1 MQRGHWPV
9 VRWLASWPVY
19 FSRIAATLPHVAAEP
34 AFAAG
39 ARGFMRICNVCL
51 THDPAYGGLHRS
63 VQDFSR
69 ALAAPI
75 VSFDNG
81 LFEHGEGERLHV
93 EEGVSVHRLGCG
105 TGWLARDCHVIPAA
119 TARQADAAVADAD
132 LLVVHSLFRGHATW
146 ARAWAQRQPGR
157 RYWAVPHGCLDPW
170 VLSHRGLLKRL
181 WLEARGR
188 SFLAH
193 ADRIVVS
200 SQRSLEKSLAWIP
213 DGRPADRT
221 VVVHWPVDLPRLDGQ
236 MAARAAFRRQHGIPE
251 AARLLLYVGRLH
263 AVKRPVETVRA
274 FCEATAA
281 ASLEHCH
288 LAIVG
293 MDGDLTQADVHA
305 AIPPACRDRVHLIGP
320 LAGADL
326 AAAHLAG
333 DGFISLSYQEN
344 FGYAAAEALAF
355 GLPVILSPGHDLAH
369 EMPALAGRFACGWL
383 LGDDAQATAVAVIR
397 EWATASEGAL
407 AAAGTTGRSWVA
419 ETLAFERFRERL
431 TRLLRADSTS

>member
-1 MQRGHWPV
+1 M
-9 VRWLASWPVY
+9 
-19 FSRIAATLPHVAAEP
+19 AATWLRGAAETDVT
-34 AFAAG
+34 AV
-39 ARGFMRICNVCL
+39 ARGFMQVCNVCL
-51 THDPAYGGLHRS
+51 THDPAFGGLYRS

-81 LFEHGEGERLHV
+81 PFKHGEGERLNV
-93 EEGVSVHRLGCG
+93 EEGVPVRRLCCG
-105 TGWLARDCHVIPAA
+105 TGWLARDCHVMSSA
-119 TARQADAAVADAD
+119 TARRADAAVADAD

-146 ARAWAQRQPGR
+146 AQAWAKQHGR

-170 VLSHRGLLKRL
+170 GLSHRGMLKRL

-200 SQRSLEKSLAWIP
+200 SRRSLDKSLAWIP

-221 VVVHWPVDLPRLDGQ
+221 VVVHWPVDLPRLDER
-236 MAARAAFRRQHGIPE
+236 ATARAAFRQQHGIPE
-251 AARLLLYVGRLH
+251 SARLLLSVGRLH
-263 AVKRPVETVRA
+263 VVKRPVETVRA

-281 ASLEHCH
+281 ASLQHCH

-293 MDGDLTQADVHA
+293 MDGDLTQADIHA
-305 AIPPACRDRVHLIGP
+305 AIPPACRGRVHVIGP

-326 AAAHLAG
+326 AAAQLAG
-333 DGFISLSYQEN
+333 DGFISLSFQEN
-344 FGYAAAEALAF
+344 FGYAAAEAMAY

-383 LGDDAQATAVAVIR
+383 LGDDADATAVAAIR
-397 EWATASEGAL
+397 EFATASDGQL
-407 AAAGTTGRSWVA
+407 AAAGGIGRTWVA
-419 ETLAFERFRERL
+419 ETLAFERFRDRL
-431 TRLLRADSTS
+431 TAMV

>member
-1 MQRGHWPV
+1 
-9 VRWLASWPVY
+9 
-19 FSRIAATLPHVAAEP
+19 
-34 AFAAG
+34 
-39 ARGFMRICNVCL
+39 MRVCNVCL
-51 THDPAYGGLHRS
+51 THDPAFGGLHRS

-69 ALAAPI
+69 ALNSS
-75 VSFDNG
+75 VLSFDDG
-81 LFEHGEGERLHV
+81 PFDEGKGERLS
-93 EEGVSVHRLGCG
+93 EEDGVPVRRLGCG
-105 TGWLARDCHVIPAA
+105 TGWLARGCHVMSAA
-119 TARQADAAVADAD
+119 VSRQADAAVADAD
-132 LLVVHSLFRGHATW
+132 LLVVHSLFRSHVTW
-146 ARAWAQRQPGR
+146 AQAWAKQHGR

-170 VLSHRGLLKRL
+170 GLSHRGMLKRL

-213 DGRPADRT
+213 DGRSADRT

-236 MAARAAFRRQHGIPE
+236 AMARAAFRQQHGIPE
-251 AARLLLYVGRLH
+251 SARLLLFVGRLH

-281 ASLEHCH
+281 ASREHCH
-288 LAIVG
+288 LAIAG
-293 MDGDLTQADVHA
+293 MDGDLTQADIRA
-305 AIPPACRDRVHLIGP
+305 AIPVGCRGRVHLIGP

-344 FGYAAAEALAF
+344 FGYAAAEAMAY

-369 EMPALAGRFACGWL
+369 EMPALDGRFACGWL
-383 LGDDAQATAVAVIR
+383 LGDDAHATAVAAIR
-397 EWATASEGAL
+397 DCATVSDAAL
-407 AAAGTTGRSWVA
+407 AAAGATGRTWVA
-419 ETLAFERFRERL
+419 ETLAFERFRDRL
-431 TRLLRADSTS
+431 RGLLAADSTS

>member
-1 MQRGHWPV
+1 
-9 VRWLASWPVY
+9 
-19 FSRIAATLPHVAAEP
+19 
-34 AFAAG
+34 
-39 ARGFMRICNVCL
+39 MRVCNVCL

-81 LFEHGEGERLHV
+81 PFQHGEGER
-93 EEGVSVHRLGCG
+93 VSVEQGVPVRRLGCG
-105 TGWLARDCHVIPAA
+105 TGWLARDCRVMSAA
-119 TARQADAAVADAD
+119 TARQADVAVADAD

-146 ARAWAQRQPGR
+146 AQAWAKQHGQ

-170 VLSHRGLLKRL
+170 GLSHRGLLKRL

-236 MAARAAFRRQHGIPE
+236 AAARAAFRQRHGIPE
-251 AARLLLYVGRLH
+251 AARLLLFVGRLH
-263 AVKRPVETVRA
+263 AVKRPVEMVRA

-281 ASLEHCH
+281 ASREHCH
-288 LAIVG
+288 LAVVG
-293 MDGDLTQADVHA
+293 MDGDLTQADVVA
-305 AIPPACRDRVHLIGP
+305 AIPPTCRARVHAIGP

-333 DGFISLSYQEN
+333 DGFISLSFQEN
-344 FGYAAAEALAF
+344 FGYSAAEAMAY

-369 EMPALAGRFACGWL
+369 EMPVRDGRFTCGWL
-383 LGDDAQATAVAVIR
+383 LGDDAHATAVAAIR
-397 EWATASEGAL
+397 EFATASEATL
-407 AAAGTTGRSWVA
+407 AAAGGTGRMWVA
-419 ETLAFERFRERL
+419 DTLSFERFRDTL
-431 TRLLRADSTS
+431 TAML